1 MSTSE
6 AQHAANKANAAHS
19 TGPKTQT
26 GKVRSSKNRLTFGLF
41 TISDFVREDES
52 ESYTKICTSLWSELS
67 PAGTIEEAFT
77 TEIMSA
83 TWRLRRCR
91 MVEED
96 ISGIAILDPMQDPE
110 TAAQQKSVDR
120 ARAQSV
126 NIMNRCINALR
137 KLQTE
142 RGIRSQAFPETDAP
156 DGLGLMDLRQV
167 AKTKPMDTDAEP
179 TPAAAAPAATP
190 AGFDVLMALADKQ
203 LAQRYRDYG
212 MAAFTG
218 EPAAPAPPCSPKND
232 SDLIRTEAQS
242 QTSPTSSSPKHVSD
256 LIRAEAQS
264 QTSPTSSSPKHVSDL
279 IRAEAQSQPNNLWS
293 MASNCK
299 PPVGQVSDLPSSPKH
314 VPDLI
319 RTQAQSQ
326 PNNLWSMAS
335 NCKPAP
341 TPTPAPAKSAAPPRN
356 TPRNA
361 LCPCKSGQKF
371 KRCCGKELPRTRF
384 SDLIRSEA
392 R

>member
-1 MSTSE
+1 MSISE

-19 TGPKTQT
+19 TGPKTET
-26 GKVRSSKNRLTFGLF
+26 GKSRSSKNRLTFGLF

-52 ESYTKICTSLWSELS
+52 ESYTKICTNLWAELS
-67 PAGTIEEAFT
+67 PAGTMEEAFT

-83 TWRLRRCR
+83 TWRLRRSR

-96 ISGIAILDPMQDPE
+96 IAQIAILDPMQDPE

-167 AKTKPMDTDAEP
+167 AKTKLMDTDAEP
-179 TPAAAAPAATP
+179 EAAAPAAAAPTAAPT
-190 AGFDVLMALADKQ
+190 GFDALMALADKQ

-212 MAAFTG
+212 LAAFTG
-218 EPAAPAPPCSPKND
+218 APTPAAPVGQVSELP
-232 SDLIRTEAQS
+232 
-242 QTSPTSSSPKHVSD
+242 SSNGS
-256 LIRAEAQS
+256 
-264 QTSPTSSSPKHVSDL
+264 TG
-279 IRAEAQSQPNNLWS
+279 
-293 MASNCK
+293 SNCK
-299 PPVGQVSDLPSSPKH
+299 PPVGQVSDLPSSSKH
-314 VPDLI
+314 LSDLI
-319 RTQAQSQ
+319 RAEAQSQ
-326 PNNLWSMAS
+326 TSNQWSMAS
-335 NCKPAP
+335 NCKLAP
-341 TPTPAPAKSAAPPRN
+341 TAVPQPRI

-371 KRCCGKELPRTRF
+371 KRCCGKEAPPALNK
-384 SDLIRSEA
+384 A
-392 R
+392 A

>member
-1 MSTSE
+1 MSISE
-6 AQHAANKANAAHS
+6 AQSAANKANAAHS
-19 TGPKTQT
+19 TGPKTQN
-26 GKVRSSKNRLTFGLF
+26 GKSRSSKNRLTFGLF

-52 ESYTKICTSLWSELS
+52 ESYTKICTNLWSELS

-96 ISGIAILDPMQDPE
+96 IAQIAILDPMQDPE

-142 RGIRSQAFPETDAP
+142 RGIRSQAFPETDVPA
-156 DGLGLMDLRQV
+156 GLGLMDLRQV
-167 AKTKPMDTDAEP
+167 AKTKPMDTDMESEP
-179 TPAAAAPAATP
+179 TPAAAAPTAAATP
-190 AGFDVLMALADKQ
+190 TGFDALMALADKQ

-218 EPAAPAPPCSPKND
+218 APTAPATAPPAASAPCSPKH
-232 SDLIRTEAQS
+232 L
-242 QTSPTSSSPKHVSD
+242 SD

-264 QTSPTSSSPKHVSDL
+264 QTSNLPSPKHVSDL
-279 IRAEAQSQPNNLWS
+279 IRTEAQSQTKDHWS
-293 MASNCK
+293 M
-299 PPVGQVSDLPSSPKH
+299 G
-314 VPDLI
+314 
-319 RTQAQSQ
+319 
-326 PNNLWSMAS
+326 S
-335 NCKPAP
+335 NCKPAA
-341 TPTPAPAKSAAPPRN
+341 APAKPTAQPRN

-361 LCPCKSGQKF
+361 PCPCNSGQKF
-371 KRCCGKELPRTRF
+371 KRCCGKETPIAQNR
-384 SDLIRSEA
+384 A
-392 R
+392 A

>member
-1 MSTSE
+1 MSISE

-19 TGPKTQT
+19 TGPKTET
-26 GKVRSSKNRLTFGLF
+26 GKSRSSKNRLTFGLF

-52 ESYTKICTSLWSELS
+52 ESYTKICTNLWAELS
-67 PAGTIEEAFT
+67 PAGTMEEAFT

-96 ISGIAILDPMQDPE
+96 IAQIAILDPMQDPE

-142 RGIRSQAFPETDAP
+142 RGIRSQAFPETDVP
-156 DGLGLMDLRQV
+156 PGLGLMDLRQV

-179 TPAAAAPAATP
+179 EPEPTPAAEASPAAPT
-190 AGFDVLMALADKQ
+190 GFDALMALADKQ

-218 EPAAPAPPCSPKND
+218 APTPAAPLAP
-232 SDLIRTEAQS
+232 
-242 QTSPTSSSPKHVSD
+242 
-256 LIRAEAQS
+256 
-264 QTSPTSSSPKHVSDL
+264 
-279 IRAEAQSQPNNLWS
+279 
-293 MASNCK
+293 
-299 PPVGQVSDLPSSPKH
+299 
-314 VPDLI
+314 
-319 RTQAQSQ
+319 TQE
-326 PNNLWSMAS
+326 SMAS

-341 TPTPAPAKSAAPPRN
+341 TPTPAPAKPTKQPRN
-356 TPRNA
+356 IPRNA
-361 LCPCKSGQKF
+361 PCPCNSGQKF
-371 KRCCGKELPRTRF
+371 KRCCGNPLAAAQRK
-384 SDLIRSEA
+384 A
-392 R
+392 A

>member
-1 MSTSE
+1 MSISE
-6 AQHAANKANAAHS
+6 AQSAANKANAAHS
-19 TGPKTQT
+19 TGPKTQN
-26 GKVRSSKNRLTFGLF
+26 GKSRSSKNRLTFGLF

-52 ESYTKICTSLWSELS
+52 ESYTKICTNLWSELS

-96 ISGIAILDPMQDPE
+96 IAQIAILDPMQDPE

-126 NIMNRCINALR
+126 SIMNRCINALR

-142 RGIRSQAFPETDAP
+142 RGIRSQAFPETDVP
-156 DGLGLMDLRQV
+156 PGLGLMDLRQV

-179 TPAAAAPAATP
+179 EPTAEAPPIAPT
-190 AGFDVLMALADKQ
+190 GFDALMALADKQ

-218 EPAAPAPPCSPKND
+218 APPAPATAPPAASAPCSPKH
-232 SDLIRTEAQS
+232 L
-242 QTSPTSSSPKHVSD
+242 SD

-279 IRAEAQSQPNNLWS
+279 IRAEAQSQTNNQWS
-293 MASNCK
+293 M
-299 PPVGQVSDLPSSPKH
+299 G
-314 VPDLI
+314 
-319 RTQAQSQ
+319 
-326 PNNLWSMAS
+326 S
-335 NCKPAP
+335 NCKPAAA
-341 TPTPAPAKSAAPPRN
+341 PTPAPAKPAAAPIN

-361 LCPCKSGQKF
+361 PCPCKSGQKF
-371 KRCCGKELPRTRF
+371 KRCCGKEAPPVLNK
-384 SDLIRSEA
+384 A
-392 R
+392 A

>member
-1 MSTSE
+1 MISD

-19 TGPKTQT
+19 TGPQTPT
-26 GKVRSSKNRLTFGLF
+26 GKARSSKNRLTFGLF

-52 ESYTKICTSLWSELS
+52 ESYTKICTSLWTELS
-67 PAGTIEEAFT
+67 PAGTIEEAFS

-96 ISGIAILDPMQDPE
+96 IAGIAILDPMQDPA
-110 TAAQQKSVDR
+110 TAATQKSVDR
-120 ARAQSV
+120 TRANSL
-126 NIMNRCINALR
+126 NIFNRCINALR

-142 RGIRSQAFPETDAP
+142 RGIRSQAFPETDVPA
-156 DGLGLMDLRQV
+156 GLGLMDIRQV

-179 TPAAAAPAATP
+179 EPTPATAAPAADVP
-190 AGFDVLMALADKQ
+190 AGFDALMALADKQ
-203 LAQRYRDYG
+203 LAQRYREYG

-218 EPAAPAPPCSPKND
+218 APAAPAPPCTPKND

-264 QTSPTSSSPKHVSDL
+264 QT
-279 IRAEAQSQPNNLWS
+279 NNQWS
-293 MASNCK
+293 MGSNCK
-299 PPVGQVSDLPSSPKH
+299 SAVGQVSDLPFS
-314 VPDLI
+314 
-319 RTQAQSQ
+319 
-326 PNNLWSMAS
+326 NGSMGS
-335 NCKPAP
+335 NCKPATAP
-341 TPTPAPAKSAAPPRN
+341 TSAPAKPAAPARI

-361 LCPCKSGQKF
+361 PCPCKSGQKF
-371 KRCCGKELPRTRF
+371 KRCCGNPLAAAQKK
-384 SDLIRSEA
+384 A
-392 R
+392 A

>member
-1 MSTSE
+1 MSISE
-6 AQHAANKANAAHS
+6 AQSAANKANAAHS
-19 TGPKTQT
+19 TGPKTPT
-26 GKVRSSKNRLTFGLF
+26 GKARSSKNRLTFGLF

-96 ISGIAILDPMQDPE
+96 IAQIAVLDPMQDPA

-142 RGIRSQAFPETDAP
+142 RGIRSQAFPETDVPA
-156 DGLGLMDLRQV
+156 GLGLMDIRQV
-167 AKTKPMDTDAEP
+167 AKTKPMDTDSTTDAEP
-179 TPAAAAPAATP
+179 DPAPPAATP
-190 AGFDVLMALADKQ
+190 TGFDALMALADKQ

-218 EPAAPAPPCSPKND
+218 APAAPAPPCSPKSD

-264 QTSPTSSSPKHVSDL
+264 QT
-279 IRAEAQSQPNNLWS
+279 NNQWS
-293 MASNCK
+293 MGSNCK
-299 PPVGQVSDLPSSPKH
+299 SAVGQVSDLPSSNGS
-314 VPDLI
+314 
-319 RTQAQSQ
+319 TG
-326 PNNLWSMAS
+326 S
-335 NCKPAP
+335 NCKPTPA
-341 TPTPAPAKSAAPPRN
+341 PTPAPAKPTAQPRN
-356 TPRNA
+356 IPRNA
-361 LCPCKSGQKF
+361 PCPCNSGQKF
-371 KRCCGKELPRTRF
+371 KRCCGR
-384 SDLIRSEA
+384 EA
-392 R
+392 LEANSPGLSGRKPGSGPSPMVDRAA

>member
-1 MSTSE
+1 
-6 AQHAANKANAAHS
+6 
-19 TGPKTQT
+19 
-26 GKVRSSKNRLTFGLF
+26 
-41 TISDFVREDES
+41 
-52 ESYTKICTSLWSELS
+52 
-67 PAGTIEEAFT
+67 
-77 TEIMSA
+77 MSA

-218 EPAAPAPPCSPKND
+218 EPAAPAPPCSPKSD

-264 QTSPTSSSPKHVSDL
+264 QT
-279 IRAEAQSQPNNLWS
+279 NNQWS
-293 MASNCK
+293 MGSNCK
-299 PPVGQVSDLPSSPKH
+299 SAVGQVSDLPFS
-314 VPDLI
+314 
-319 RTQAQSQ
+319 
-326 PNNLWSMAS
+326 NGSMGS
-335 NCKPAP
+335 NCKPATAP
-341 TPTPAPAKSAAPPRN
+341 TSAPAKPAAPARI

-361 LCPCKSGQKF
+361 PCPCKSGQKF
-371 KRCCGKELPRTRF
+371 KRCCGNPLAAAQKK
-384 SDLIRSEA
+384 A
-392 R
+392 A

>member
-1 MSTSE
+1 MSISE
-6 AQHAANKANAAHS
+6 AQSAANKANAAHS
-19 TGPKTQT
+19 TGPQTPT
-26 GKVRSSKNRLTFGLF
+26 GKARSSKNRLTFGLF

-96 ISGIAILDPMQDPE
+96 IAQIAVLDPMQDPE

-142 RGIRSQAFPETDAP
+142 RGIRSQAFPETDVPA
-156 DGLGLMDLRQV
+156 GLGLMDIRQV
-167 AKTKPMDTDAEP
+167 AKTKPMDTDAESEP
-179 TPAAAAPAATP
+179 TPAPEPAAPTP
-190 AGFDVLMALADKQ
+190 TGFDALMALADKQ

-218 EPAAPAPPCSPKND
+218 APAQ
-232 SDLIRTEAQS
+232 A
-242 QTSPTSSSPKHVSD
+242 
-256 LIRAEAQS
+256 AG
-264 QTSPTSSSPKHVSDL
+264 
-279 IRAEAQSQPNNLWS
+279 S
-293 MASNCK
+293 M
-299 PPVGQVSDLPSSPKH
+299 G
-314 VPDLI
+314 
-319 RTQAQSQ
+319 
-326 PNNLWSMAS
+326 S
-335 NCKPAP
+335 NCKPA
-341 TPTPAPAKSAAPPRN
+341 AAPVPPSAKPVA
-356 TPRNA
+356 TPRNISRNA
-361 LCPCKSGQKF
+361 PCPCKSGQKF
-371 KRCCGKELPRTRF
+371 KRCCGKEALEANSPGL
-384 SDLIRSEA
+384 SDRKPGTGQRPVVNRA
-392 R
+392 A

>member
-1 MSTSE
+1 MSTTD
-6 AQHAANKANAAHS
+6 AQHAANKANATHS
-19 TGPKTQT
+19 TGPKTET
-26 GKVRSSKNRLTFGLF
+26 GKSRSSKNRLTFGLF

-67 PAGTIEEAFT
+67 PDGTIEEAFT

-96 ISGIAILDPMQDPE
+96 IAGIAVLDPMQDPE

-142 RGIRSQAFPETDAP
+142 RGIRSQAFPETDVPA
-156 DGLGLMDLRQV
+156 GLGLMDIRQV
-167 AKTKPMDTDAEP
+167 AKTKPMGTDAEP
-179 TPAAAAPAATP
+179 ETTPAAAPAPDVPT
-190 AGFDVLMALADKQ
+190 GFDALMALADKQ

-218 EPAAPAPPCSPKND
+218 APTAPAPPATTNG
-232 SDLIRTEAQS
+232 A
-242 QTSPTSSSPKHVSD
+242 
-256 LIRAEAQS
+256 
-264 QTSPTSSSPKHVSDL
+264 
-279 IRAEAQSQPNNLWS
+279 
-293 MASNCK
+293 MGSNCK
-299 PPVGQVSDLPSSPKH
+299 PPVGQVSDLPSS
-314 VPDLI
+314 
-319 RTQAQSQ
+319 
-326 PNNLWSMAS
+326 NGSMAS
-335 NCKPAP
+335 NCKLAP
-341 TPTPAPAKSAAPPRN
+341 TAVPQPRI

-371 KRCCGKELPRTRF
+371 KRCCGKEAPPALNK
-384 SDLIRSEA
+384 A
-392 R
+392 A